1 MFNINKI
8 IKLILIA
15 AFVCVISAGEG
26 LAITQKVTFQDGSS
40 TYINN
45 CNGSCPAGSYCDT
58 SVGLCKTYDGKFV
71 NNALSGSSFSN
82 SSLKIDTTPRIGEM
96 GSRQDRLAATMREA
110 TTGSKCDSGQIWN
123 DHLGKCCPAM
133 QKCPSG
139 QMYSTLTCK
148 CLTPSSAGS
157 NTQASKV
164 IITGCSGNFGLFSGL
179 ITAGQDIF
187 KGLRDL
193 IYVVAGFGIIGV
205 AVGGFFGN
213 LNWKWLGAIVIALIV
228 IATTGELLAAITN
241 CQSFTSTYIQD
252 TLK

>member
-8 IKLILIA
+8 IKLILIT
-15 AFVCVISAGEG
+15 AFVCVISTGESWAGG
-26 LAITQKVTFQDGSS
+26 A
-40 TYINN
+40 
-45 CNGSCPAGSYCDT
+45 
-58 SVGLCKTYDGKFV
+58 
-71 NNALSGSSFSN
+71 SGSWEVS
-82 SSLKIDTTPRIGEM
+82 D
-96 GSRQDRLAATMREA
+96 AAGVNKAKDCNPACKEDEVCLGIVA
-110 TTGSKCDSGQIWN
+110 TKTVQCVK
-123 DHLGKCCPAM
+123 K
-133 QKCPSG
+133 
-139 QMYSTLTCK
+139 T
-148 CLTPSSAGS
+148 SAGS

-164 IITGCSGNFGLFSGL
+164 TITGCSGNFGLFSGL

>member
-15 AFVCVISAGEG
+15 AFVCVISTGEG
-26 LAITQKVTFQDGSS
+26 WAECSFVNGKKFCPCSGLCPQGSS
-40 TYINN
+40 
-45 CNGSCPAGSYCDT
+45 CDT
-58 SVGLCKTYDGKFV
+58 SMGVCKDKAGNVKFGTLEV
-71 NNALSGSSFSN
+71 
-82 SSLKIDTTPRIGEM
+82 KINTTPRIGEM

-252 TLK
+252 TLKQRDKATYY

>member
-8 IKLILIA
+8 SRLFLVVAFLCASFSLLTPLSANAQIKETITTNLGGSNKGYS
-15 AFVCVISAGEG
+15 VKTDGYGRNPTYYKDGKEISASTFNQAVGTIEVRATG
-26 LAITQKVTFQDGSS
+26 RYAITK
-40 TYINN
+40 
-45 CNGSCPAGSYCDT
+45 
-58 SVGLCKTYDGKFV
+58 DGKTSYYGIQGNSMGDKTTFD
-71 NNALSGSSFSN
+71 NAE
-82 SSLKIDTTPRIGEM
+82 KV
-96 GSRQDRLAATMREA
+96 SRDQALAA
-110 TTGSKCDSGQIWN
+110 GYD
-123 DHLGKCCPAM
+123 
-133 QKCPSG
+133 
-139 QMYSTLTCK
+139 TL
-148 CLTPSSAGS
+148 PAGS

-164 IITGCSGNFGLFSGL
+164 IITGCSGSFGLFSGL